1 MFPGRAI
8 IGPGTNSFVHMR
20 GSYTMPSDEILRWPR
35 NRKTFLNL
43 GRLTSAPLTTIR
55 PLPGVQGTK
64 RCGSSSRKTTGF
76 QVRTSGLVGHIFPHW
91 NWKPGEKIDVVAYF
105 NNADEVELSL
115 NGRSQGTKRKQ
126 GDEMR
131 VFWRLVFEPGLLK
144 AVSRKSGQ
152 VVLSREVRTAGTS
165 GEGCFDSF
173 SAAPLCVFAASAGN
187 DGLNAEKA
195 EIYRGPLRNESDL
208 RLFAK
213 LPRATHACWCTA
225 PYYFTSCSSS
235 SGVRGQSSFNRRE
248 RARSARSF
256 PPVWHVGQ

>member
-1 MFPGRAI
+1 VITEGDLDLVGPNYHHAQFSEFTKLFPGRAI

-152 VVLSREVRTAGTS
+152 VVLSREVRTAGP
-165 GEGCFDSF
+165 
-173 SAAPLCVFAASAGN
+173 AAKVVLTPSLRPLCVS
-187 DGLNAEKA
+187 L
-195 EIYRGPLRNESDL
+195 RPLLEM
-208 RLFAK
+208 
-213 LPRATHACWCTA
+213 T
-225 PYYFTSCSSS
+225 
-235 SGVRGQSSFNRRE
+235 V
-248 RARSARSF
+248 
-256 PPVWHVGQ
+256 